1 MPSHPFEHTS
11 DAAEAAAEVLSALR
25 SRGEAPAADAL
36 TGRELAGRVD
46 RLVEALAG
54 HAVRRG
60 EVVRVHGEGPGD
72 LVTGCLAV
80 WLAHAVPHVGPEAG
94 EGPARLALDVR
105 AAGATDRGGEPAGA
119 DAALLVSE
127 DLVGCVA
134 HPVATLGRL
143 RLPEK
148 TARLLVAADWR
159 VDAWLPLV
167 LEAWTAGVEQISL
180 LPGDACPEPAA
191 DAVLACP
198 AWRLGAAPRLAADGA
213 FAGRVTW
220 GAGTAPGPGDGTR
233 LHGFGDTFVLASTR
247 AGDPAGDPR
256 AHRGEVY
263 GRHRVTNAAGRAL
276 PANAW
281 AGSRSPD
288 GCPRPVTAPA
298 PSSTRCARNPR
309 SAPGSP
315 STGRA
320 GAATARSSSTRARST
335 RCGWPDAGSPRT
347 RPRAPSPRPY
357 RPERCSSPATRT
369 PTGPAWCCAARG
381 RAWRRRR
388 SG

>member
-94 EGPARLALDVR
+94 DGPARLALDVR

-180 LPGDACPEPAA
+180 LPGDAWPEPAA

-198 AWRLGAAPRLAADGA
+198 AWRLGADPRLAADGA

-220 GAGTAPGPGDGTR
+220 GAGTAPGPGDDTW

-281 AGSRSPD
+281 GRLALAGRLPTAGDSARSVLDALREGPAERTWVTEYRARGRSD
-288 GCPRPVTAPA
+288 GTVEFDPRALDPLRVAG
-298 PSSTRCARNPR
+298 RRL
-309 SAPGSP
+309 SP
-315 STGRA
+315 E
-320 GAATARSSSTRARST
+320 ATARTIA
-335 RCGWPDAGSPRT
+335 
-347 RPRAPSPRPY
+347 
-357 RPERCSSPATRT
+357 PAT
-369 PTGPAWCCAARG
+369 PPGAVLV
-381 RAWRRRR
+381 
-388 SG
+388 